1 MLFGY
6 PVNCQTPVLH
16 EALHI
21 IHERNNAVDRHA
33 IAARKRLPGTIAEST
48 IGHFPKEISRAT
60 RFIMFHGGLV
70 TAKVMDTRHRRSPL
84 IQGGLEIPIQVM
96 VTMLYSPA
104 NKEVMIMYEDLVNKR
119 YKEPQD
125 GKFEDATKEILEA
138 VSGDSDTDED
148 EDEEMEPEAAIP
160 ASS

>member
-1 MLFGY
+1 MS
-6 PVNCQTPVLH
+6 
-16 EALHI
+16 
-21 IHERNNAVDRHA
+21 NAFCDS
-33 IAARKRLPGTIAEST
+33 G
-48 IGHFPKEISRAT
+48 
-60 RFIMFHGGLV
+60 
-70 TAKVMDTRHRRSPL
+70 SPSL
-84 IQGGLEIPIQVM
+84 LQVM

-104 NKEVMIMYEDLVNKR
+104 NKEAMIMYENLVNKR

-160 ASS
+160 APS